1 MHRPS
6 VCLCSL
12 NLALVHNK
20 TLSWGDLL
28 SAQIHVNFSFPPFFS
43 QVAMESWRAR
53 MGPRQVC
60 WGCFWD
66 LTVDVKLGWFQQAI
80 CCEVCDTLTANVC
93 YVTMTRRGQET
104 RWQGLPRGDPALL
117 CRDPSR
123 FHTTIVTQQY
133 CSGGSDWQVR
143 NFKLETSDLPLF
155 CYYKPHL

>member
-6 VCLCSL
+6 VGLCSL

-20 TLSWGDLL
+20 TLSSGDLL

-43 QVAMESWRAR
+43 QVAMESWKAR

-80 CCEVCDTLTANVC
+80 CCEVCDTLTANTLLGMLCDHDKEGARDKMAGSSKGGSCSLV
-93 YVTMTRRGQET
+93 
-104 RWQGLPRGDPALL
+104 PRPKQI
-117 CRDPSR
+117 SHYNS
-123 FHTTIVTQQY
+123 HTTILFR
-133 CSGGSDWQVR
+133 WQ
-143 NFKLETSDLPLF
+143 
-155 CYYKPHL
+155 